1 MKRKAW
7 FLMFIIVMLLAFN
20 GCSDDKKKVTNND
33 DELQIQG
40 VVIDAINLIPLVN
53 VDVQLWKDNEQQSIV
68 TTNDLGWF
76 LFDNLES
83 GIYKLFA
90 VVEGFHDFSAE
101 NIELNSENGGIAII
115 DMYPI
120 DENIANPF
128 AAISGTIVQAG
139 KGYIPNATI
148 SVSSD
153 SLEQTNGY
161 FTSVV
166 SKSDGSYSIPAI
178 PLLDSN
184 QNPIESFRIRVLAD
198 GYLIK
203 VLTGVVL
210 QENNTTYLN
219 IEMTAGSSQGNI
231 IFSDDFET
239 EKAWEYTG
247 FWHRQQNSNILNQAY
262 PQFVQLAP
270 NDDSQGYIPYAY
282 QGSYCFWYGDEANG
296 NFLGEYPPQ
305 DSLSGGNGYDDN
317 YGILTSPEI
326 DLTDLDNASISFWT
340 YWEIES
346 VNPNYYGY
354 DIMAINVI
362 EVDNGYAETITK
374 LNPYSDP
381 PVEDRESLPYTSGG
395 FNQAPVWIFHNI
407 DISQYVGQKVHI
419 QFDFQTLDSLYNG
432 FRGWFID
439 DFKVLDT
446 PGEVVPEPDVKN
458 YQRTPRQ

>member
-1 MKRKAW
+1 
-7 FLMFIIVMLLAFN
+7 
-20 GCSDDKKKVTNND
+20 
-33 DELQIQG
+33 
-40 VVIDAINLIPLVN
+40 
-53 VDVQLWKDNEQQSIV
+53 
-68 TTNDLGWF
+68 
-76 LFDNLES
+76 
-83 GIYKLFA
+83 
-90 VVEGFHDFSAE
+90 
-101 NIELNSENGGIAII
+101 
-115 DMYPI
+115 
-120 DENIANPF
+120 
-128 AAISGTIVQAG
+128 
-139 KGYIPNATI
+139 
-148 SVSSD
+148 
-153 SLEQTNGY
+153 
-161 FTSVV
+161 
-166 SKSDGSYSIPAI
+166 
-178 PLLDSN
+178 
-184 QNPIESFRIRVLAD
+184 
-198 GYLIK
+198 
-203 VLTGVVL
+203 
-210 QENNTTYLN
+210 
-219 IEMTAGSSQGNI
+219 
-231 IFSDDFET
+231 
-239 EKAWEYTG
+239 
-247 FWHRQQNSNILNQAY
+247 
-262 PQFVQLAP
+262 
-270 NDDSQGYIPYAY
+270 
-282 QGSYCFWYGDEANG
+282 
-296 NFLGEYPPQ
+296 LGEYPPQ